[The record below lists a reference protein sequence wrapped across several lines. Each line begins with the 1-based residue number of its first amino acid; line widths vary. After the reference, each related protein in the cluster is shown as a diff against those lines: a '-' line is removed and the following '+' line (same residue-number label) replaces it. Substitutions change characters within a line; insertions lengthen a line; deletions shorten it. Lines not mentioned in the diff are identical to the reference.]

1 VAKIWEKEVERIGVK
16 MVERIGGRTR
26 VERIG
31 GKTRVERIGAKMV
44 ERTKGGAKMV
54 ARMVERTKGGAK
66 MAAKRA
72 RVTDRHGKLLCE
84 FHTSTMAAAVIHIA
98 CYLSKASAI
107 NLIP

>member
-1 VAKIWEKEVERIGVK
+1 
-16 MVERIGGRTR
+16 M
-26 VERIG
+26 
-31 GKTRVERIGAKMV
+31 
-44 ERTKGGAKMV
+44 MV
-54 ARMVERTKGGAK
+54 ARTKGGAK